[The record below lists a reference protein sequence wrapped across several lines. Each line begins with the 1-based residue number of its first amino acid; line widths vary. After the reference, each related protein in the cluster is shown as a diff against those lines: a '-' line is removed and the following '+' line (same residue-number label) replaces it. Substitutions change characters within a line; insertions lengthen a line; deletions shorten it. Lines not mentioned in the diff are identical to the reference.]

1 MRVVIDRDIGIELP
15 AKQQSTIKA
24 SPTGGLARSLVSKV
38 KAAPI
43 NGLVAFAE
51 GTASWLCLLK
61 SIRIANSLVFTS
73 RALIR
78 RASKASTV
86 DSTLILESVSFGRAS
101 NLAIKNSKST
111 SSLIHGIAGRDSI
124 YVLGWE
130 PLSGHIIKA
139 LAFII

>member
-1 MRVVIDRDIGIELP
+1 MVIDRDVGIELP
-15 AKQQSTIKA
+15 AKQQSTVKA
-24 SPTGGLARSLVSKV
+24 FPTGGLARPLVSKV

-61 SIRIANSLVFTS
+61 SKRIANSLVFTS
-73 RALIR
+73 RALIK

-86 DSTLILESVSFGRAS
+86 DSTLILESVSPGRAS
-101 NLAIKNSKST
+101 NLAIKNLKST
-111 SSLIHGIAGRDSI
+111 SSLIYGIAGRDPI

-130 PLSGHIIKA
+130 PLPGHIIKA
-139 LAFII
+139 RAINI